1 VSADIPSKS
10 VVPKEAPEGGMRA
23 WLEILRERHP
33 GVLWVAAEQTEQ
45 TRAARLSQTVTQQH

>member
-10 VVPKEAPEGGMRA
+10 VVPKEAPEGGRRA

-33 GVLWVAAEQTEQ
+33 GVLWVAAVQM
-45 TRAARLSQTVTQQH
+45 RAARLSQTVG